1 MNPCPRSGHVIPT
14 PRSESAAAAWLR
26 ATHLSSEPLVAAKI
40 AGLSRGGCVIILLS
54 IASLGQ
60 ALNVSSMTAALQ
72 CDHQVPQCG
81 QCIRQR
87 VKCRGYRDEW
97 DLVFR
102 DQTVQ
107 TINRT
112 LQMRANSAL
121 VPAGNSLRPSVE
133 DIGVNY
139 FFHNFIVGSRSSSRG
154 CLNYI
159 PSVHHAGSHDSTL
172 AASMAA
178 VGLAAL
184 ASSRQQLEL
193 ASHARAK
200 YSEAVRRVNA
210 ALTSP
215 VDYAKDST
223 LMSVISLGVFEQ
235 VCEYRSWMIHAQ
247 GAAALVVARG
257 KGQFSKPIA
266 IHMFNQVRADLMI
279 ACIHAKKPFPE
290 DMLALQQ
297 EASKH
302 AEASSPFWF
311 LGELGTRCANLY
323 MSVIEPKRKGELSW
337 TELLSRAN
345 LLERDFSDL
354 VSLLVVQEPYTTVRG
369 SVGDPN
375 AVYNGRYDLYS
386 DLWAVRLWNNWR
398 SLRMI
403 VCRIR
408 CFLFNKV
415 LDTDG
420 LASATLHNMEPG
432 LQETLQ
438 ILSRLGDDIL
448 ATVPQTLQFLNPASD
463 PSPSADPSLHDSVSG
478 GYMLTWALSMVGKSP
493 TASSETRAWVIQRLQ
508 DIGRRNGVSI
518 ALQAIDEIM
527 EMDQN

>member
-1 MNPCPRSGHVIPT
+1 MVSLSQTLNISFV
-14 PRSESAAAAWLR
+14 
-26 ATHLSSEPLVAAKI
+26 AT
-40 AGLSRGGCVIILLS
+40 
-54 IASLGQ
+54 
-60 ALNVSSMTAALQ
+60 ALQ

-87 VKCRGYRDEW
+87 VTCPGYRDEW

-102 DQTVQ
+102 DQTAQ
-107 TINRT
+107 TIERA
-112 LQMRANSAL
+112 LQKPANSA
-121 VPAGNSLRPSVE
+121 PAPACNSLRPSVE
-133 DIGVNY
+133 EIGVNY

-159 PSVHHAGSHDSTL
+159 PSVYHAGSHDSTL
-172 AASMAA
+172 TASMAA

-184 ASSRQQLEL
+184 ASSRQQLEM

-200 YSEAVRRVNA
+200 YSEAVRSVNS

-215 VDYAKDST
+215 VEYAKDST

-257 KGQFSKPIA
+257 KGQFSNPIA

-279 ACIHAKKPFPE
+279 ACIHAEKPFPE

-323 MSVIEPKRKGELSW
+323 KSVLEQKLKGELPW
-337 TELLSRAN
+337 TELLSQAN

-369 SVGDPN
+369 SVGDPK

-408 CFLFNKV
+408 CFLLKKV
-415 LDTDG
+415 IESDG
-420 LASATLHNMEPG
+420 LASATLLHMESR

-493 TASSETRAWVIQRLQ
+493 ATSSETRAWVIQCLQ

-527 EMDQN
+527 ETDQN